1 LLTDL
6 LAKPKAFTLPGT
18 FPAGK
23 DRSPAPSPNAD
34 QLTLAGVQIR
44 GVHSRQK

>member
-34 QLTLAGVQIR
+34 QLTLQIR